1 MTKHIKIKLLP
12 DGRIE
17 ALTHDIKG
25 KACLD
30 YLPLLEDVLEAKA
43 VDSNFTSEY
52 YEEAEQAS
60 TEQAST
66 TDETTTVEKNIQEL

>member
-1 MTKHIKIKLLP
+1 MDKKIKIKLLP

-30 YLPLLEDVLEAKA
+30 YLPLLESLLEAKA
-43 VDSNFTSEY
+43 VDSNFTPEY
-52 YEEAEQAS
+52 YQVEDQLSETVQEQ
-60 TEQAST
+60 TFNEN
-66 TDETTTVEKNIQEL
+66 VQEF